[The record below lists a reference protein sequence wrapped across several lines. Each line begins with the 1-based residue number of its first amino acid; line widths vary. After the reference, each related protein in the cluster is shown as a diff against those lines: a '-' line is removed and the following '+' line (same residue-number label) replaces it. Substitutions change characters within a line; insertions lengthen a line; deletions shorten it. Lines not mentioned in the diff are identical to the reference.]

1 MKATFNLNKISG
13 AYIADAV
20 KLDISNGN
28 KWVVASESLFADG
41 IRAEH
46 IATEKKGG
54 VQAVYDFVTESIIS
68 GYSKSDQA
76 LIRTDVKS
84 LDDVQKAKRKEL
96 QQRLGTYRNRLQ
108 KYLTELAV
116 QSGEVEVEEKAE
128 KTPVEKIRI
137 ALETALKVMQGDE
150 NPQGYDPVDLT
161 KRINSM
167 LGSLPV

>member
-1 MKATFNLNKISG
+1 MKATFNLNKTSG
-13 AYIADAV
+13 AYISDAV

-54 VQAVYDFVTESIIS
+54 VQAVYDFVTEAIIS
-68 GYSKSDQA
+68 GYHKNDQA

-108 KYLTELAV
+108 KYLAELAI

-167 LGSLPV
+167 LGSLSI